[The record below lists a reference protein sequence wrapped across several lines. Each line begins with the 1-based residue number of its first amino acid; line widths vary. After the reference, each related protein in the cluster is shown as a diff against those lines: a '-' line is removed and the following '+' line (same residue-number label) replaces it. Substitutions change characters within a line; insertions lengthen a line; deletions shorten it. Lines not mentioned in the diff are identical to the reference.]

1 MSTKEN
7 DDEFVGF
14 RDFIEEENKKRV
26 KTSRKRERHSS
37 SFELLTFLESESIRL
52 EKQKNLLE
60 EKSYMLKNH
69 PQGKNINF
77 NLDSDLGSHLDL
89 LDKILMQESSSLMS
103 SLNEIL
109 NQFKRD

>member
-1 MSTKEN
+1 MSPKEN
-7 DDEFVGF
+7 DDELVGF
-14 RDFIEEENKKRV
+14 RDFIDEENKKRV
-26 KTSRKRERHSS
+26 KTSRKREGHSS

-52 EKQKNLLE
+52 EKQKKLFE
-60 EKSYMLKNH
+60 EKSYTLKHH

-77 NLDSDLGSHLDL
+77 YLDSDLSSHLDL
-89 LDKILMQESSSLMS
+89 LDKMLLQENSSLMS